1 MTDNE
6 IREYLDKGGNLF
18 SVRKIDFYRDGGSV
32 LVELSNKNIYYITND
47 YKYVCKTYPPKEE
60 NQINGDTL
68 LIKYLKH
75 RIESFVS
82 TMEDNLSRYKTVL
95 KELP

>member
-1 MTDNE
+1 MTDDE
-6 IREYLDKGGNLF
+6 IREYLGKGGCLF
-18 SVRKIDFYRDGGSV
+18 SVRKINFFRDGGSV
-32 LVELSNKNIYYITND
+32 IVELSNNNIYYITND

-68 LIKYLKH
+68 FIKYLKH

-82 TMEDNLSRYKTVL
+82 GIENSLSRYKTIL